1 MTVANRG
8 KGTEV
13 ATNMTEHEWLTCTD
27 PEAMLDF
34 LRNRTAPSDRKLRL
48 FACACCRRIWHRL
61 TDPRS
66 RRAVAIAEQFAD
78 HPNEPDS
85 RRALDEAAAAA
96 YTVVGDATF
105 SANAHAAGLA
115 AHHTSEP
122 HFRFAD
128 FASLGAR
135 YAAYPGGLMVQ
146 SVQCKLLRDI
156 FANPF
161 RPATID
167 AAGLRPAV
175 VNLAQGIYDDRAF
188 DRLPLLA
195 HALEEAGGTAPD
207 VFGHLRQGG
216 SHVRGC
222 WAVDLILGKQ

>member
-1 MTVANRG
+1 
-8 KGTEV
+8 
-13 ATNMTEHEWLTCTD
+13 MTEHEWLTCTE

-34 LRNRTAPSDRKLRL
+34 LRSRTDPSDRKLRL

-66 RRAVAIAEQFAD
+66 RRAVVIAEQFAD
-78 HPNEPDS
+78 QPNEPGS
-85 RRALDEAAAAA
+85 RRALDQAAAAA

-128 FASLGAR
+128 FAAMAAR
-135 YAAYPGGLMVQ
+135 YAAYPGGLMAQ

-161 RPATID
+161 RPAALG
-167 AAGLRPAV
+167 AAGLRPPV
-175 VNLAQGIYDDRAF
+175 VTLAKGIYNDRAF

-195 HALEEAGGTAPD
+195 DALEEAGGMAPD
-207 VFGHLRQGG
+207 LLVHLRQRG